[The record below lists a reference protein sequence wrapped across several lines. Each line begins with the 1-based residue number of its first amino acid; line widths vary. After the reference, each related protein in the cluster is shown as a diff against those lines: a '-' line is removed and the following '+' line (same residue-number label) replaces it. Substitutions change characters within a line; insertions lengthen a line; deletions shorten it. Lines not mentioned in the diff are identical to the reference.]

1 MSDAK
6 IEVIQRMY
14 EAFGRGDVEA
24 ILAELDDDVDWVAGS
39 EATDPSVPWY
49 GSYQTKGEVPRFFK
63 EIGSHIDVT
72 EFTPLSSTSNE
83 TDVMVA
89 VRWAHTVRAT
99 GKSASVHMQHWFR
112 FADDKITFVRTLE
125 DTDQSATTLS

>member
-1 MSDAK
+1 MPDPK
-6 IEVIQRMY
+6 IEVVQRMY

-39 EATDPSVPWY
+39 EARNPTAPWF

-63 EIGSHIDVT
+63 EIGSTIDVT
-72 EFTPLSSTSNE
+72 EFTPLAFASNE
-83 TDVMVA
+83 HDVMVA
-89 VRWAHTVRAT
+89 VRWAYTVKST

-112 FADDKITFVRTLE
+112 FAGDKITFVRTLE
-125 DTDQSATTLS
+125 DTDQSATALT